1 MQSAD
6 GIEFLVHTYAD
17 RIMRIGYTWFG
28 NVHDAQDVCQTVL
41 LRLMTHDCPGD
52 SPEAERAWVL
62 RVTINVCKDI
72 KRSAWFRRTVGL
84 DEGAALTVE
93 LPEPGDDTVLHA
105 VQSLPLKYRKVIYL
119 HYYEGYAVG
128 EIAKLLGLPPNLVS
142 THLTRAKR
150 KLRKQLG
157 GEPNE
162 QTISG

>member
-1 MQSAD
+1 M
-6 GIEFLVHTYAD
+6 
-17 RIMRIGYTWFG
+17 
-28 NVHDAQDVCQTVL
+28 
-41 LRLMTHDCPGD
+41 
-52 SPEAERAWVL
+52 
-62 RVTINVCKDI
+62 
-72 KRSAWFRRTVGL
+72 
-84 DEGAALTVE
+84 
-93 LPEPGDDTVLHA
+93 
-105 VQSLPLKYRKVIYL
+105 IYP

>member
-6 GIEFLVHTYAD
+6 RIEFLVHTYAD
-17 RIMRIGYTWFG
+17 RITRIGYTWFG

-41 LRLMTHDCPGD
+41 LRLMTHDCPDD
-52 SPEAERAWVL
+52 SPEVERAWVL
-62 RVTINVCKDI
+62 R
-72 KRSAWFRRTVGL
+72 
-84 DEGAALTVE
+84 
-93 LPEPGDDTVLHA
+93 A

>member
-6 GIEFLVHTYAD
+6 RIEFLVHTYAD
-17 RIMRIGYTWFG
+17 RITRIGYTWFG

-41 LRLMTHDCPGD
+41 LRLMTHDCPDD

-62 RVTINVCKDI
+62 R
-72 KRSAWFRRTVGL
+72 
-84 DEGAALTVE
+84 
-93 LPEPGDDTVLHA
+93 A

>member
-6 GIEFLVHTYAD
+6 RIEFLVHTYAD
-17 RIMRIGYTWFG
+17 RITRIGYTWFG

-41 LRLMTHDCPGD
+41 R
-52 SPEAERAWVL
+52 
-62 RVTINVCKDI
+62 
-72 KRSAWFRRTVGL
+72 
-84 DEGAALTVE
+84 
-93 LPEPGDDTVLHA
+93 A

-119 HYYEGYAVG
+119 HYYEGYTVG
-128 EIAKLLGLPPNLVS
+128 ELAKLLGLPPNLVS